1 MYNKGEFVVKATN
14 GICEIVDITTMNL
27 SGENKAY
34 YVLVP
39 IEEKGAKVFVPV
51 DTAENKMRPVMK
63 KEEAWKLIKELNSV
77 EEALIENEKDREK
90 FYKEAISSC
99 DPTCLVSILKELYF
113 RRKKR
118 LEDGKK
124 TTIVDERYFKLA
136 EKQLYSELAFALGV
150 QKSDI
155 NQMIEKT
162 LKLV

>member
-51 DTAENKMRPVMK
+51 DTAENKIRPAMK

-77 EEALIENEKDREK
+77 EEALIENEKEREK
-90 FYKEAISSC
+90 FYKEAINSC
-99 DPTCLVSILKELYF
+99 NPKCLVSILKELYL

-136 EKQLYSELAFALGV
+136 ENQLYSELAFALGV
-150 QKSDI
+150 QKSEI
-155 NQMIEKT
+155 NQVIEKT